1 MYLCC
6 AELPDYSL
14 LMKELELKDTFNC
27 WCRLLYLH
35 VWIVLVRLAQEG
47 EEGKFVC
54 KELVKYMWQDID
66 IKSKKLGFSKH
77 RKEGVKALF
86 EHFKP
91 TLLSYDEGALSSDS
105 VLAGALWRNI
115 FEMNCADVSHLE
127 LMVDY
132 TRRQLAHVDQQ
143 PASDLLSTGLVRL
156 LPLRNS
162 LDAEERHETIV
173 SEIKR
178 RM

>member
-77 RKEGVKALF
+77 RKEGVIALF